1 MALVL
6 AFSGYRSEIVMLDMY
21 LAVIFA
27 CFVGL
32 AFSEVDTH
40 SVGKLRNSAEAAF
53 SNGDTDE
60 ALKLWA
66 EVIKAEP
73 NNYSNFYKRFRVN
86 LRKLKYK
93 EALADLTSALNLKP
107 DDENALAQ
115 RSKLNLRLGH
125 CAEALIDFDK
135 LKQVNGNNKAL
146 GQRKEGEECVMHMS
160 KGHQLFNRGDYMNAR
175 AAFNAAVGVAD
186 KSTDLMFKKAECNY
200 WLGDQYEAI
209 ADSGKV
215 LKSAP
220 DHMLALELRASAY
233 YTLGE
238 LEMAKEHYRQALKYD
253 PEHKSSKDGH
263 KQIKKIQKHMSKAEE
278 AMNRGKHQDAIKQL
292 ESIIDADPEH
302 PTFVMNAR
310 VDLAQS
316 YLKLEDWQQAKLQG
330 DQVLQMNPGHIK
342 ANRIMGK
349 ACMETEQWDEAIRY
363 FQAAVQTSEQ
373 ENNGQ
378 IERSLLEE
386 LQQAETALKR
396 SKEKDY
402 YKILGVPRK
411 AKAKEIKKAY
421 REKAL
426 EYHPDKVQGS
436 EEEKEAAQKV
446 FTEVA
451 EAYEVL
457 SDEENRSK
465 YDRGEDVFP
474 NQGGGGG
481 QQQGHPF
488 PHGFQQGGH
497 TFHFQF
503 N

>member
-1 MALVL
+1 
-6 AFSGYRSEIVMLDMY
+6 MLDALFALF
-21 LAVIFA
+21 LALS
-27 CFVGL
+27 VGL
-32 AFSEVDTH
+32 AFGEVDTQ

-53 SNGDTDE
+53 SKGDSDE

-73 NNYSNFYKRFRVN
+73 DNYSNFYKRFRVN

-125 CAEALIDFDK
+125 CAEALTDFDK
-135 LKQVNGNNKAL
+135 LRGVNGNNKAIDL
-146 GQRKEGEECVMHMS
+146 RKDGEDCVKNMNRAHLAF
-160 KGHQLFNRGDYMNAR
+160 KRGDYGNAR
-175 AAFNAAVGVAD
+175 SAFTAAVAVAD
-186 KSTDLMFKKAECNY
+186 KSIDLMFKRAECNY

-238 LEMAKEHYRQALKYD
+238 LETAKEHYRMALKYD
-253 PEHKSSKDGH
+253 PEHASSKDGH
-263 KQIKKIQKHMSKAEE
+263 KMIKKIMKHMSKAEE
-278 AMNRGKHQDAIKQL
+278 ATNRGKHQDAIAQL
-292 ESIIDADPEH
+292 QGIIDTDPHH
-302 PTFVMNAR
+302 PTFVPNAR
-310 VDLAQS
+310 MDLATAHTH
-316 YLKLEDWQQAKLQG
+316 LNNWGEAKMNCEH
-330 DQVLQMNPGHIK
+330 VLSGNPGHMK

-349 ACMETEQWDEAIRY
+349 VSMETEEWDDAIR
-363 FQAAVQTSEQ
+363 FFKQAVQTQEE

-378 IERSLLEE
+378 IERALLEE
-386 LQQAETALKR
+386 LQKAETALKR

-402 YKILGVPRK
+402 YKVLGVPRK
-411 AKAKEIKKAY
+411 ASAKEIKKAY

-426 EYHPDKVQGS
+426 QYHPDKVQGS
-436 EEEKEAAQKV
+436 EEDKEAAEKI

-451 EAYEVL
+451 EAYEIL
-457 SDEENRSK
+457 SDEETRGK
-465 YDRGEDVFP
+465 YDRGEEVLP
-474 NQGGGGG
+474 NQGGGGQ
-481 QQQGHPF
+481 QQQGHPFGF